1 MEHVWQLKRKWD
13 IGTLRSDL
21 LMVVRYEKAVNT
33 DCPKP
38 QELTSIRADLLPLW
52 TQWKLLLPLLLQ
64 NLFIFMTHPR
74 HFLAL
79 GSAADWLPWCVDQE
93 ALFLYVNVWQKPL
106 QYCKVISLQLIKING
121 KKIKKKKK
129 HCSWDFTG
137 TLSRI
142 GVIRTRTC
150 LVAPWLRLCL
160 PVQGVQVWF
169 QVRELRSY
177 MQQGVAKKVK
187 KKKKGTRVPSLGRI
201 VAFEVQLG
209 LNFDTATLGSVPLG
223 KLLNVPEHQFS
234 LQ

>member
-38 QELTSIRADLLPLW
+38 QELTGIRADLLPLW

-93 ALFLYVNVWQKPL
+93 ALFLYVSVWQKPL

-121 KKIKKKKK
+121 KKKKKK
-129 HCSWDFTG
+129 HCSWDSAG

-142 GVIRTRTC
+142 SVIRTRTC

-169 QVRELRSY
+169 LVRELRSY
-177 MQQGVAKKVK
+177 MQQGVAKKV
-187 KKKKGTRVPSLGRI
+187 
-201 VAFEVQLG
+201 
-209 LNFDTATLGSVPLG
+209 
-223 KLLNVPEHQFS
+223 
-234 LQ
+234 